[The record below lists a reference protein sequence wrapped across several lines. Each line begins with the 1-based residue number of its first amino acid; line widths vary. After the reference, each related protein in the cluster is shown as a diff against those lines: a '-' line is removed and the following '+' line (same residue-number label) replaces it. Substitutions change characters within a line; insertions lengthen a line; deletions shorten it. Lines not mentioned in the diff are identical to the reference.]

1 MAKKKKKKHPPSI
14 PGPVTRSMA
23 KKGIH
28 EDVTSFI
35 YLEKNNTQDYSQES
49 SSQDNL
55 PLYFNHISTS
65 DEAKDAYNCF
75 KASENM
81 HLSEPMTVDKALN
94 NPIWKKS
101 MDQELKAQIDKNTWE
116 LVIPPKNV
124 NIVGSKWVF
133 HSKRDDKNII
143 IPKSCLVAQGFTQTF
158 GFDYDETYM
167 PVIRMTSLQT
177 TVGQKT
183 APMFV
188 HFGKIGIV

>member
-1 MAKKKKKKHPPSI
+1 MRTHPPSI

-35 YLEKNNTQDYSQES
+35 YLEKNNTQDSSQES

-55 PLYFNHISTS
+55 PSYFNHITAG
-65 DEAKDAYNCF
+65 DKTKNAYNCF
-75 KASENM
+75 KASENI
-81 HLSEPMTVDKALN
+81 HLSEPTTVDKALN

-116 LVIPPKNV
+116 LVIPPKNI

-143 IPKSCLVAQGFTQTF
+143 IRPKSCLVAQGFMQTF
-158 GFDYDETYM
+158 GVDYNKTYA
-167 PVIRMTSLQT
+167 PVIQMTSLWT
-177 TVGQKT
+177 IC
-183 APMFV
+183 A
-188 HFGKIGIV
+188 IAACNN